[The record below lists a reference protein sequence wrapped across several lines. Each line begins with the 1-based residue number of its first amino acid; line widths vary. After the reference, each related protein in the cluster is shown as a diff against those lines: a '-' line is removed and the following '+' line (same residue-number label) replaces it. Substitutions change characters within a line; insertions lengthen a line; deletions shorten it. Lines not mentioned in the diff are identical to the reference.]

1 VAEAKTKKTPASVEE
16 FLALV
21 EGADRRADA
30 QAVCALMREV
40 TGAEP
45 AMWGS
50 SIVGF
55 GEYHY
60 IYGTGREGDWPAVGF
75 SPRKAALTLY
85 ISEGFD
91 AHEDLLSRLG
101 KHSTGK
107 SCLYIKKLSDV
118 DTGVLSELVWQG
130 FQQLDGKT
138 INAGEQAA
146 R

>member
-40 TGAEP
+40 TGAQP

-60 IYGTGREGDWPAVGF
+60 VYGTGRKGDWMAVGF

-85 ISEGFD
+85 IAEGFD
-91 AHEDLLSRLG
+91 AHGDLMSRLG
-101 KHSTGK
+101 KYSTGK

-118 DTGVLSELVWQG
+118 DIDVLSELVRQG

-138 INAGEQAA
+138 IKAGELPVG
-146 R
+146 

>member
-1 VAEAKTKKTPASVEE
+1 MAEAKTKKTPASVEE

-40 TGAEP
+40 TGAQP
-45 AMWGS
+45 VMWGP

-60 IYGTGREGDWPAVGF
+60 VYGSGRRGDWPAVSF

-85 ISEGFD
+85 
-91 AHEDLLSRLG
+91 
-101 KHSTGK
+101 
-107 SCLYIKKLSDV
+107 
-118 DTGVLSELVWQG
+118 LSEELRR
-130 FQQLDGKT
+130 
-138 INAGEQAA
+138 AGRSVGPAGQAQHQ
-146 R
+146 